1 MSVMTFDKLLDTIN
15 QLPFEQQEMLIDISR
30 KRLIEVRRQKIAQ
43 NAQESLEA
51 FRKGQLGSQS
61 ADQVVQKLH
70 ELIDED
76 RA

>member
-51 FRKGQLGSQS
+51 FHKGQLGSQS